1 MSEPVEARRGRR
13 PSRWRSI
20 WGRFSVRLL
29 VGMLAAS
36 LPIMIVLAL
45 LLTAQSSHS
54 LHSAYERKGVSVARA
69 VALRLEDWM
78 SERRENLA
86 LLATHVSGHIDA
98 SDPDSTELAKGI
110 ATTSDDYIVI
120 EVTDLTGTVVGTSAP
135 DVKID
140 PTGADWFRTAAAGQ
154 SVTTSLAEQDGD
166 LRWILAE
173 PVLGTDGRPQGVV
186 VADINPVILGDLLN
200 PELDQGSEVLAVDAQ
215 HRLIYD
221 TALGKPEDERA
232 LLSAG
237 ALRTVVDNVVTQR
250 VAGGD
255 SSGSA
260 HFRDLHGRSVVGGY
274 DTVDELGWLVIAQD
288 PATTIEAPV
297 NSLRDRALL
306 LVVVGALLTIG
317 FSIWFARR
325 ATRPVKHLTDAA
337 EAAAAGDLDARV
349 EPEGANELVTLGESF
364 NSMLD
369 TCQHL
374 VTQVTTAGVEVNS
387 AAAELSASSEELA
400 ATTTQ
405 QSAAVTQAS
414 ATTEELARASAAIAD
429 TVDEVALQT
438 SETRDSLEQAEADIQ
453 ASSERT
459 VALAGRVNDI
469 GALLALINDI
479 ADQTDLLALNAAIEA
494 ARAGEAGRGFA
505 VVADEVRHLA
515 ERSKTS
521 AADITRIIDAVQ
533 TETNATVMAMEKG
546 AKQMQKGLSL
556 LEHVTDAASQVRL
569 TTQQQRSATAQ
580 VVETMEQLTDA
591 SRQVSSTAQE
601 IASAAGN
608 LADLA
613 GNLETTAAVAQRA

>member
-1 MSEPVEARRGRR
+1 
-13 PSRWRSI
+13 
-20 WGRFSVRLL
+20 
-29 VGMLAAS
+29 MLAAS
-36 LPIMIVLAL
+36 LPIMVVLAV

-54 LHSAYERKGVSVARA
+54 LASAYERKGVSVARA
-69 VALRLEDWM
+69 VTLRLEDWLAA
-78 SERRENLA
+78 RRENLA
-86 LLATHVSGHIDA
+86 LLAAHASGHIVT
-98 SDPDSTELAKGI
+98 SEPDTAALAQSVVK
-110 ATTSDDYIVI
+110 TSDDYIVI
-120 EVTDLTGTVVGTSAP
+120 EITDLTGGVVASSRT
-135 DVKID
+135 DLRID
-140 PTGADWFRTAAAGQ
+140 PAGADWFRTAAAGQ
-154 SVTTSLAEQDGD
+154 SVTTSLAEQDGN

-173 PVLGTDGRPQGVV
+173 PVLGADGRPEGVV
-186 VADINPVILGDLLN
+186 VADLNPVVLGDLLD

-215 HRLIYD
+215 HRLVYD
-221 TALGKPEDERA
+221 TAFGHQADEHA
-232 LLSAG
+232 LLAAG
-237 ALRTVVDNVVTQR
+237 ALTTVVDNAVTQH
-250 VAGGD
+250 VTGD
-255 SSGSA
+255 ASGSA
-260 HFRDLHGRSVVGGY
+260 QFRDLRGRSVVGGY
-274 DTVDELGWLVIAQD
+274 DTVDDLGWVIVAQD
-288 PATTIEAPV
+288 PAAAIHAPAD
-297 NSLRDRALL
+297 SLRNRALL
-306 LVVVGALLTIG
+306 LVLAGTLLTVG

-349 EPEGANELVTLGESF
+349 EPEGATELVTLGQSF

-387 AAAELSASSEELA
+387 AAAELSASAEELA

-429 TVDEVALQT
+429 TVDDVALQT
-438 SETRDSLEQAEADIQ
+438 AETRDNLEQAEADIQ

-591 SRQVSSTAQE
+591 SRQVSATAQE
-601 IASAAGN
+601 IASASGN

-613 GNLETTAAVAQRA
+613 SNLELTAATAQRA

>member
-1 MSEPVEARRGRR
+1 
-13 PSRWRSI
+13 
-20 WGRFSVRLL
+20 
-29 VGMLAAS
+29 MLAAS

-98 SDPDSTELAKGI
+98 SDPDPTELAEGI
-110 ATTSDDYIVI
+110 AKTSDDYTVI
-120 EVTDLTGTVVGTSAP
+120 EVTDLTGTVVGTSTP

-140 PTGADWFRTAAAGQ
+140 PAGADWFRTAAAGQ

-173 PVLGTDGRPQGVV
+173 PVLGPDGRPQGVV

-200 PELDQGSEVLAVDAQ
+200 PELDQGSEVLAIDAQ
-215 HRLIYD
+215 HRLVYD
-221 TALGKPEDERA
+221 TALGKVQDERA

-250 VAGGD
+250 VAGD
-255 SSGSA
+255 ASGSA
-260 HFRDLHGRSVVGGY
+260 HFRDLRGRSVVGGY

-288 PATTIEAPV
+288 PAATIEAPV

-306 LVVVGALLTIG
+306 LVVAGALLTIG